1 MSKATVKLNNDQINI
16 TLRILTVAQ
25 HDIIQQ
31 LENTEERLPWVPAFL
46 SNQLDELLELEKV
59 FIALKEEDVCD
70 A

>member
-16 TLRILTVAQ
+16 TLRILTVAK
-25 HDIIQQ
+25 HDIIRQ
-31 LENTEERLPWVPAFL
+31 LENTEEGLPWVPAFL
-46 SNQLDELLELEKV
+46 SNQLDELVELEKV